1 MKRDNSFIKKLG
13 VFLTKKDEVELSKL
27 LQLQFQNLLF
37 IDTSRSRS
45 KEVKVMDNL
54 SQGQE
59 SSSILNTDIFSLSD
73 YKALVEIQE
82 GPHFGFPMIG
92 KGLIQYVSS
101 EVAIYDARC
110 LKDGYFAGS
119 YKLTDEL
126 TSAFVK
132 QFFKL
137 VGQSGSKVYLVS
149 RTRDTGADMPEKQ
162 LIAWPDAA
170 RLYNGNDQNY
180 LTQTRERWLIPG

>member
-1 MKRDNSFIKKLG
+1 MKTGNSFIKKLG

-37 IDTSRSRS
+37 IDTSGSRS
-45 KEVKVMDNL
+45 KEVNVMKDL
-54 SQGQE
+54 SQGQR

-73 YKALVEIQE
+73 YKALVETQK

-101 EVAIYDARC
+101 EVAIYDVKC
-110 LKDGYFAGS
+110 LKDGYFSGS
-119 YKLTDEL
+119 YTQTDEL
-126 TSAFVK
+126 TGAFVK
-132 QFFKL
+132 QLFKII
-137 VGQSGSKVYLVS
+137 GQYGTKVYLVS
-149 RTRDTGADMPEKQ
+149 RTRDLGADMPEKQ
-162 LIAWPDAA
+162 LVAGPDAA